1 MPYAGKQMDWSQDAV
16 DQKRRTKPQTG
27 IDTIDLED
35 LSDIEDMDDNEPS
48 TKLKGFNFR
57 RKIIADSIDEDHVSD
72 FGDDDIVADN
82 VSDVSSDEASFHMTS
97 SHDEEEDNSECG
109 LPIKV
114 EDIKSTEEVI
124 YTFIYIYIYI
134 YIYII
139 NGFYLV

>member
-48 TKLKGFNFR
+48 TKYKDFNFK
-57 RKIIADSIDEDHVSD
+57 RKIIADSVDEDHVSD
-72 FGDDDIVADN
+72 FGEDDIVADN

-97 SHDEEEDNSECG
+97 SHDEEEDNFECV

-114 EDIKSTEEVI
+114 EDVKSTEEVI
-124 YTFIYIYIYI
+124 YIYTHTHTHTHI
-134 YIYII
+134 
-139 NGFYLV
+139 